1 MSIRPCILSSLFLL
15 NFFILVAHEVAA
27 QEDDDTQMLVSE
39 TEIEKAESL
48 SGIADNTGDYLV
60 VVQLMAINYFDNSQK
75 TLLISST

>member
-75 TLLISST
+75 PLLISST